1 MYTTYAK
8 IKVFPDEGI
17 ELTLSKNK
25 KVSQEIIEYAR
36 QVKEEKK
43 KEKGELK
50 ARIIAEINRLT
61 FL

>member
-50 ARIIAEINRLT
+50 AQIIAE
-61 FL
+61 